1 MFFKKKSFR
10 IKKWFDRPYLGLIL
24 LTTVS
29 FFIAFNRYIV
39 GGDYFIFT
47 DAGSDC
53 ADEFYPMYMY
63 LVDKIRNG
71 EISLWNNCVG
81 LGYDTLTRQERIM
94 DPFAILTIFM
104 GVLFG
109 NQIVAPFLIFAH
121 FLKIMLSAVLAY
133 RFLDFFQISKAVKL
147 IGAYIYAFNS
157 FLIVWGQHY
166 WFGAACIYI
175 LLLLIIVELWLKEL
189 EEGNKWMLVHSL
201 GIAAVFCYSLYF
213 AYMSVIVVSVYACI
227 RIVYLVNIESK
238 EKVKVVI
245 SSGIKMITAL
255 CIGAMIACIMV
266 MPFIDNNVVVAAR
279 LSTDSLW
286 DRILHDLLH
295 PYEVEVYHKMLLRM
309 VSSNVMGINSL
320 GGTYYGLPLL
330 SVSVVG
336 LPFIVEGI
344 LCLYSKMDTAKKKL
358 LYWISFASMIFVIFI
373 PLGSSIFNVFQGSFG
388 RYTFV
393 LMPLF
398 TLLFTIGLN
407 SICNEKK
414 FHFIIVGIIVLIEI
428 GLLISAAF
436 IFDNTQFIRSYIK
449 YVIILN
455 IIVYISVFLFSM
467 LKKKIFILLVFVTIV
482 QGTIA
487 EAYVS
492 SSSQERTTLEEF
504 GINKRR
510 NTELIIE
517 KLKERDSSFFRI
529 DKNYNDFRF
538 LGDSLLEKLY
548 LPTGYNSS
556 INRNISEFYE
566 KIWPEVKDSR
576 TGTKVTSARGYI
588 KDEDNLKK
596 DNILALLGVKYI
608 LSDYKF
614 TDAGSNWE
622 LIDNEKNDIY
632 IYQNIQANSIITGYD
647 KIITEKAF
655 EEFSD
660 EDRKKLIKSYLILSE
675 EDIKKNEIG
684 VDKIELSGIE
694 KEKFDNEY
702 TLELIKDTYF
712 KGEIDTEKEKYFLIS
727 IPYRRGWKVYI
738 DGENTSYLRGTYGF
752 MAILIEEGKHL
763 IEVRYENSIYSI
775 GMIFSLIGIAI
786 WLVLCKRYVLSFR
799 VKD

>member
-10 IKKWFDRPYLGLIL
+10 IKTWFDRPYLGLIL

-29 FFIAFNRYIV
+29 FFIAFNRYIT

-53 ADEFYPMYMY
+53 ADEFYPMYVY
-63 LVDKIRNG
+63 LVDKIRSG
-71 EISLWNNCVG
+71 EISLWNNCVS

-94 DPFAILTIFM
+94 DPFAILTIFT

-121 FLKIMLSAVLAY
+121 FLKIILSAVLAY
-133 RFLDFFQISKAVKL
+133 RFLDFFQISKAVKF
-147 IGAYIYAFNS
+147 IGAYIYGFNS

-175 LLLLIIVELWLKEL
+175 LLLLIIIELWLKEL
-189 EEGNKWMLVHSL
+189 EKGNKWMLVYSL

-213 AYMSVIVVSVYACI
+213 GYMSVIVVSAYACI
-227 RIVYLVNIESK
+227 RIVYFVNIESK
-238 EKVKVVI
+238 EKLKVI
-245 SSGIKMITAL
+245 SCSGIKMITAL
-255 CIGAMIACIMV
+255 CIGGLISCIMV
-266 MPFIDNNVVVAAR
+266 IPFIDNNVLVAAR
-279 LSTDSLW
+279 LSTDSIW
-286 DRILHDLLH
+286 DKILYDLLH
-295 PYEVEVYHKMLLRM
+295 PYDIETYYKMLLRM
-309 VSSNVMGINSL
+309 ASSNVMGINSL
-320 GGTYYGLPLL
+320 GGAYYGLPLL

-336 LPFIVEGI
+336 IPIIVEGM
-344 LCLYSKMDTAKKKL
+344 LCLYSKMDAVKKRL
-358 LYWISFASMIFVIFI
+358 LYWISFISIAFVVFI
-373 PLGSSIFNVFQGSFG
+373 PLGSSIFNVFQGAFG

-393 LMPLF
+393 LMPLL

-407 SICNEKK
+407 SICSEKK
-414 FHFIIVGIIVLIEI
+414 IHRITIGIVVLFEI
-428 GLLISAAF
+428 SLLISAAF
-436 IFDNTQFIRSYIK
+436 IFDNTQFTRNYIK
-449 YVIILN
+449 YVIMLN
-455 IIVYISVFLFSM
+455 IIIYICAFLFTI
-467 LKKKIFILLVFVTIV
+467 LKKRIFILLIFIVIV

-492 SSSQERTTLEEF
+492 SSSQERTTLEDF
-504 GINKRR
+504 GSDKRN
-510 NTELIIE
+510 NTELIVE
-517 KLKERDSSFFRI
+517 NLKEKDSSFFRI

-566 KIWPEVKDSR
+566 KIWPEVKNPV

-588 KDEDNLKK
+588 KDEVRLKK

-608 LSDYKF
+608 LSDYQF
-614 TDAGSNWE
+614 TDTGSNWE
-622 LIDNEKNDIY
+622 LIDSDKNGIF
-632 IYQNIQANSIITGYD
+632 IYQNMQANSIITGYD
-647 KIITEKAF
+647 RVITEKVF
-655 EEFSD
+655 EELSY
-660 EDRKKLIKSYLILSE
+660 EDRKKIIKSHLVLSE
-675 EDIKKNEIG
+675 EDIKKNEIR
-684 VDKIELSGIE
+684 VDKAELSGVD
-694 KEKFDNEY
+694 KEKFDNNY

-712 KGEIDTEKEKYFLIS
+712 KGEIDIEKDKYLLIT

-738 DGENTSYLRGTYGF
+738 NGKNTPYLRGTYGF
-752 MAILIEEGKHL
+752 MAIPIEEGEHL
-763 IEVRYENSIYSI
+763 IEVKYENSIYFI
-775 GMIFSLIGIAI
+775 GMIFSLIGIVI
-786 WLVLCKRYVLSFR
+786 WLVLYKKYVFNFR